1 MKKKHM
7 IIKLPQEKENLD
19 RIISDE
25 NHEVKYVSFSS
36 VVLDGEV
43 QHYAFVLWHDAEYG
57 DHMF

>member
-1 MKKKHM
+1 M